1 MKRRKS
7 TSCSTRRL
15 LAAFIAVVGVFIAL
29 PQLAIAAP
37 VSVPGWYMYG
47 TSLSALKSNA
57 KTHGKYFAQHHP
69 GGYRV
74 MLLDFG
80 AARKIDSDTWGAIDF
95 SGTLF
100 NNSEILAALKS
111 AADGHHEGYVNV
123 GNTDILYGNSNYHMS
138 NVGMSTSDAW
148 YAGYYQSQRSEQL
161 ANYQISKG
169 YSAQNSDAAS
179 DMELSWDGQLI
190 TKQLVNGDAAQGWA
204 LYYNYGSADGCPSS
218 GSSGSC
224 NNGWD
229 VGDVGYVSY
238 SHLAVPLPEI
248 YYTVNAD
255 QWTVVRRWWDNN
267 NPNDLYFWGTTA
279 TPGVGL
285 TAAAGWN
292 ALNSR
297 NSGRVF
303 SELVCISSGNC

>member
-1 MKRRKS
+1 
-7 TSCSTRRL
+7 
-15 LAAFIAVVGVFIAL
+15 
-29 PQLAIAAP
+29 
-37 VSVPGWYMYG
+37 MYG
-47 TSLSALKSNA
+47 TTLSGLKINA
-57 KTHGKYFAQHHP
+57 HNHGYYFARHHP
-69 GGYRV
+69 GGRRV

-80 AARKIDSDTWGAIDF
+80 AARKIDSDTWGTIGF
-95 SGTLF
+95 SGTRF
-100 NNSEILAALKS
+100 DNASILAALKS
-111 AADGHHEGYVNV
+111 AADGHHDGYVDV
-123 GNTDILYGNSNYHMS
+123 GETDILYGNSNYHMS

-148 YAGYYQSQRSEQL
+148 YAGYYQSQRAEQL

-169 YSAQNSDAAS
+169 YDAQTADAAS

-229 VGDVGYVSY
+229 VGDVGFVSY

-248 YYTVNAD
+248 YYPVNAD
-255 QWTVVRRWWDNN
+255 QWAVIRRWWDNN
-267 NPNDLYFWGTTA
+267 HSDALYFWGTTA
-279 TPGVGL
+279 TPGVEL
-285 TAAAGWN
+285 TPAAGWN

-297 NSGRVF
+297 NPGRVF